1 MKVLVG
7 LSGGVDS
14 AVAALLLKQQ
24 GHDVVGATMSI
35 WRDRDDIKTI
45 PSGSC
50 SHGACYGPDEKEDI
64 EEARKIADKI
74 GIPYYVFDCV
84 DEYEKIVLDN
94 FKNEYISGRTPNPCI
109 RCNALVKFG
118 VLPYLAK
125 QNGIE
130 FDKFATGHYAKL
142 EEVDGRY
149 FLKRA
154 TATNKDQSYF
164 LYRLKQNQLENILL
178 PLGDYTKDEIRKIA
192 KENGLE
198 VSDKPDS
205 QDFYEGDYNELLGI
219 GDKTGNIVDVDG
231 NVLAQH
237 NGIWNY
243 TVGQRKGI
251 GVSSTEPLYVL
262 ELRKDTNEVVVGFK
276 DKTFKNILYAV
287 DLNWIEIEKLTDS
300 MRVQAKIRS
309 AQKPVDV
316 TISPV
321 GDDVKVVFDDYQKSI
336 AVGQSVVFYNGD
348 IVVGGGI
355 IDKVE

>member
-1 MKVLVG
+1 M
-7 LSGGVDS
+7 
-14 AVAALLLKQQ
+14 
-24 GHDVVGATMSI
+24 
-35 WRDRDDIKTI
+35 
-45 PSGSC
+45 
-50 SHGACYGPDEKEDI
+50 
-64 EEARKIADKI
+64 
-74 GIPYYVFDCV
+74 
-84 DEYEKIVLDN
+84 
-94 FKNEYISGRTPNPCI
+94 
-109 RCNALVKFG
+109 VKFG

-149 FLKRA
+149 LLKRA

-276 DKTFKNILYAV
+276 DKTFKNTLYAV